1 MTAAVG
7 AYIFVTIHTAI
18 VTAIIV
24 MAIHI
29 AIVVMAAFMTV
40 HVAIVSTIIV
50 IIMAI
55 HVTVFA
61 MVAFMTVHVTIVT
74 VTIVTIMTIHI
85 AVTMMVGVWT
95 SHLRTMGVVWT
106 WSVCHCMVVHRATI
120 TVIVVVTM
128 VVMIA
133 MIVIVAARNSEIEA
147 GACIVVVNAEC
158 PSSVENVCRTQEILT
173 KQEFFPLPICQY
185 IINIAIAQIVAV
197 IIDAIYRTQ
206 ATEVVIVNFVDV
218 L

>member
-1 MTAAVG
+1 MAAAVR
-7 AYIFVTIHTAI
+7 AYIFVTIHAAI

-24 MAIHI
+24 VAIHI
-29 AIVVMAAFMTV
+29 AIVV
-40 HVAIVSTIIV
+40 
-50 IIMAI
+50 
-55 HVTVFA
+55 

-85 AVTMMVGVWT
+85 AITMMVGVWS
-95 SHLRTMGVVWT
+95 SHFRTMGVMRT
-106 WSVCHCMVVHRATI
+106 WSVCHCMVVHRAAITI
-120 TVIVVVTM
+120 IVVVAM
-128 VVMIA
+128 VVMIT

-158 PSSVENVCRTQEILT
+158 PSSVENVCRTQEIFT

-206 ATEVVIVNFVDV
+206 ATEVVIVNFVNV